1 MSNIAMFQTGGT
13 TVPPVVSDSAKAG
26 LQGTS
31 SVGKKTGTESAL
43 STWAGPYVTDMLA
56 KGKAVS
62 ELPYEAYTG
71 QLAAGQSV
79 PQTQAFQGIA
89 NLTVPTQEMG
99 AFTPQEFTSAEAAS
113 RINPFVQSALDPQIA
128 DMRRQAEI
136 QRIENA
142 GRLTRAGAYGGGRQ
156 AVMEGELSRGLL
168 DRIARTRGEAQLQAY
183 QDARTQFNL
192 DQDRERAAQELVN
205 TYGLSALQRQAELGQ
220 QQRDIEAQ
228 GIAADRAQFETE
240 RAHPYKMVQF
250 QQQLLDE
257 LPLATQSHTYAQ
269 PSSLQNILSG
279 ASGVGSLLNSKT
291 GLGSLLGKALPSIGG
306 GISDWWDR
314 L

>member
-13 TVPPVVSDSAKAG
+13 TVLPSVAPDPMIG
-26 LQGTS
+26 ES
-31 SVGKKTGTESAL
+31 SVGKKTGQESAL

-79 PQTQAFQGIA
+79 PQTQAFQGVA
-89 NLTVPTQEMG
+89 NLVVPTQEMG
-99 AFTPQEFTSAEAAS
+99 AFTPREFTSAEAVS
-113 RINPFVQSALDPQIA
+113 RINPFVQSALNPQIA

-183 QDARTQFNL
+183 EDARSQFNL
-192 DQDRERAAQELVN
+192 DQNRERAAQELVN
-205 TYGLSALQRQAELGQ
+205 TYGLAALQRQAELGQ

-250 QQQLLDE
+250 QQQLLDK
-257 LPLATQSHTYAQ
+257 LPLQTQSYTYAQ

-279 ASGVGSLLNSKT
+279 ASGVGSLLNT
-291 GLGSLLGKALPSIGG
+291 GLGSLVGSAGSSIGG
-306 GISDWWDR
+306 GLMDLISGIFKD
-314 L
+314 

>member
-1 MSNIAMFQTGGT
+1 MSNIAMFQTGGA
-13 TVPPVVSDSAKAG
+13 TVEPKPATPASNLSG
-26 LQGTS
+26 S
-31 SVGKKTGTESAL
+31 IGKETGRESAL

-79 PQTQAFQGIA
+79 PQTQAFQGVA

-183 QDARTQFNL
+183 QDARTQFNV
-192 DQDRERAAQELVN
+192 DQDRERTAQELVN
-205 TYGLSALQRQAELGQ
+205 TYGLAALQRQAELGQ

-257 LPLATQSHTYAQ
+257 LPLATQSYTYAQ

-306 GISDWWDR
+306 GISDWWDS